1 MYGSPGKHPIPSK
14 QPEYCDRISCFV
26 NGSLFTEVHPLCGDW
41 TFLKAKDSPGLQTGI
56 VDLWTCTQ
64 GAGGPLHVVFLW
76 TGVVGLWTGM
86 QGAGGPLRAVLF
98 AISLPTGVEG
108 VVVLKGVFDP
118 QLSVTTGFES
128 ITSGQENKT
137 C

>member
-1 MYGSPGKHPIPSK
+1 M
-14 QPEYCDRISCFV
+14 
-26 NGSLFTEVHPLCGDW
+26 CGDQ

-64 GAGGPLHVVFLW
+64 GAGGPLHVVFLQ
-76 TGVVGLWTGM
+76 TGVIGLWTGT
-86 QGAGGPLRAVLF
+86 QGAGGPLCAVLF
-98 AISLPTGVEG
+98 VILPTSAEG

-118 QLSVTTGFES
+118 QLSVTTGFET
-128 ITSGQENKT
+128 ITSGQENET